1 MTFAVAL
8 RTAAGLVALADTR
21 VVRGE
26 QHATKGK
33 LSTIEHGGGSAF
45 VMTSGLRSVRDKTML
60 QLDDELAGAGEPCV
74 RMHELATRYGTQLR
88 RVRADDGDALEQ
100 AGLTFNMHTIL
111 GGQLSGDRHP
121 ELFYVYPE
129 GNWITA
135 TSDVPYFVIGRTA
148 YGKPILDRLADFDM
162 PLASVIGLAYLAF
175 DATRASVVDVDFPF
189 DLLTFAD
196 GVCRQRRYDAADLAD
211 AHAFWQARL
220 SAALAELP
228 VGWALPIL
236 PPDPHHLGAPS

>member
-8 RTAAGLVALADTR
+8 RSANGLVALADTR

-33 LSTIEHGGGSAF
+33 LSIVEHGGGAAF

-60 QLDDELAGAGEPCV
+60 QLEDELAGSPTPCL
-74 RMHELATRYGTQLR
+74 RMHELATRYGAQLR
-88 RVRADDGDALEQ
+88 QVRAADGAALEV
-100 AGLTFNMHTIL
+100 AGLTFNTHTII
-111 GGQLSGDRHP
+111 GGQLPGDRHP

-135 TSDVPYFVIGRTA
+135 TTDVPYFVIGRTA
-148 YGKPILDRLADFDM
+148 YGKPILDRLAAFEM

-175 DATRASVVDVDFPF
+175 DATRASVVDVDFPV
-189 DLLTFAD
+189 DMLTFTA
-196 GVCRQRRYDAADLAD
+196 GGYRQRRFDAADLAHV
-211 AHAFWQARL
+211 HAFWQARL
-220 SAALAELP
+220 TAALADLP
-228 VGWALPIL
+228 GEWADPIL
-236 PPDPHHLGAPS
+236 PPVSPGDRP